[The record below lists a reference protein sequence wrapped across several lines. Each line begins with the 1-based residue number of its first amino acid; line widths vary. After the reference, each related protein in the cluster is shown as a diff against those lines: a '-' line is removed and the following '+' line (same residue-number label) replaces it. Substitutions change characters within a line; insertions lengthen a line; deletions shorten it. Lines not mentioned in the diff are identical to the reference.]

1 MLALVPL
8 SKIRTSAFRYLADS
22 DLVDIASTASEI
34 KDLLFVGTVLTDSS
48 VTVDQEHT
56 LSSHTS

>member
-1 MLALVPL
+1 MLALVSL

-34 KDLLFVGTVLTDSS
+34 EDLFFVGAVVTDSS
-48 VTVDQEHT
+48 VTVNQEHT